1 MGLLRA
7 TQVVQCGKAST
18 CQCKRCWRLGFDP
31 WVGKI
36 PWRKKWQSIQV
47 FLPGKFHGLRNLV
60 GYSPQSSKKSDI
72 SEHTHTRYSQYIYGG
87 SGLVA
92 KLCPT
97 LVTPWTIAH
106 QAPLSMEFPRQKYWR
121 NLPFPAPGDLPD
133 TGIKLT
139 SLASP
144 ALAG

>member
-1 MGLLRA
+1 M
-7 TQVVQCGKAST
+7 
-18 CQCKRCWRLGFDP
+18 
-31 WVGKI
+31 
-36 PWRKKWQSIQV
+36 
-47 FLPGKFHGLRNLV
+47 

-121 NLPFPAPGDLPD
+121 NLPFPAPR
-133 TGIKLT
+133 KL
-139 SLASP
+139 SNPRIEPASP
-144 ALAG
+144 SLQADSLLNESPGNPIYIFVFICICMYICIYIHNGILLSH